1 MGTLYLID
9 HNYRNV
15 FIFSAEGASL
25 WRFSRLSDLQRTK
38 NQSNMCIVPTQTQED
53 DTSWVLE
60 DRSAGTKSKTIG
72 VPMMGGCSS
81 ADHPPYGLWLLWGQ
95 YNFTLTNIAPE
106 YSPPARPF
114 TLALPFADV
123 TYYEEG
129 NIARLEIVMNVEA
142 ITDEGLEKVLAKFEE
157 VLHSLGMR
165 SQMVLFIRSDARKS
179 AVPAMRHVMR
189 FLSFVR
195 ENGPEFVLVG
205 RGHAVILKSHGFT
218 GRALRHLL
226 ELVQYMLP
234 APYPETT
241 VSTIEEADV
250 FLEELAS
257 RVKQS
262 SDGKPP
268 SPVGADSVEFGGFS
282 NEEASSPIVAVR
294 GLSGSTKD
302 GEAEFAEFNENDIGL
317 ADSSEQEDD
326 YRGRGRHGELQIHN
340 CADIAAVESVPLVD
354 YVIEDNETVQASWS
368 CSLNHLERCVP
379 CVS

>member
-1 MGTLYLID
+1 
-9 HNYRNV
+9 
-15 FIFSAEGASL
+15 
-25 WRFSRLSDLQRTK
+25 
-38 NQSNMCIVPTQTQED
+38 MCIVPTEEGE
-53 DTSWVLE
+53 TSWVLE
-60 DRSAGTKSKTIG
+60 DRSTGSKSKTIG
-72 VPMMGGCSS
+72 IPMMGGCSPGG
-81 ADHPPYGLWLLWGQ
+81 HPPFGLWLLWGQ
-95 YNFTLTNIAPE
+95 YNFTLTNVAPD

-114 TLALPFADV
+114 SLALPFADV
-123 TYYEEG
+123 KYYEEG

-142 ITDEGLEKVLAKFEE
+142 ITDEGLERVLAKFEE

-165 SQMVLFIRSDARKS
+165 SQMVLFIRSDARRS
-179 AVPAMRHVMR
+179 AVPAMRHVIR

-262 SDGKPP
+262 SEGKTP
-268 SPVGADSVEFGGFS
+268 SPVGADSVEMGDYSSNGGS
-282 NEEASSPIVAVR
+282 TPTLPVKELE
-294 GLSGSTKD
+294 GSTKD
-302 GEAEFAEFNENDIGL
+302 GEVEFAQFSESDVAK
-317 ADSSEQEDD
+317 ADCSEQEDT
-326 YRGRGRHGELQIHN
+326 YCGREPYGQAMAIHHF
-340 CADIAAVESVPLVD
+340 ADIAAVESVPLVD
-354 YVIEDNETVQASWS
+354 YVIEEHEPVQASWS
-368 CSLNHLERCVP
+368 CSLAYWERCVP